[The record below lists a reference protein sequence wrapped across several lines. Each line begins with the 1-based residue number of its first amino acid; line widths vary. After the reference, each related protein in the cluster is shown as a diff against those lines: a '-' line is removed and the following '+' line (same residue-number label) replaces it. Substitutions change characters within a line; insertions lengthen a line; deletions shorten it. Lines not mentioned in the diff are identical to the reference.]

1 MSTSP
6 APTVNLSTPPI
17 PGGKRPSFGGAPK
30 CVRCTTSVYAQELIQ
45 YDNKP
50 YHNTCF
56 KCIECKTTMTMSM
69 VAQINGQLYC
79 KNCFKKIFKREG
91 KYSSFDMKDPTSG
104 ITRVPSPAL
113 DSIGEGGR
121 KSSGSISLGS
131 SSGTS
136 SPSPTADASSA
147 STSVATAAK

>member
-30 CVRCTTSVYAQELIQ
+30 CVRCSTSVYAQELIQ
-45 YDNKP
+45 YDNKA

-69 VAQINGQLYC
+69 VAQINAQLYC
-79 KNCFKKIFKREG
+79 MNCFKKIFKREG
-91 KYSSFDMKDPTSG
+91 KYSSFDLKDPTSG
-104 ITRVPSPAL
+104 IQRVPSPAL
-113 DSIGEGGR
+113 EAIGEGR
-121 KSSGSISLGS
+121 KSSGSLSLGS
-131 SSGTS
+131 TNGTS
-136 SPSPTADASSA
+136 PAADASSA
-147 STSVATAAK
+147 STSIATAAK